1 MILDELVAITQKR
14 LERLKSLNSKEELEK
29 KAFEFEKVN
38 KLSFSKALRQNELN
52 FICEVKKASPSKGI
66 ISEDFPYMAIAKD
79 YEAAG
84 AAAVSVL
91 TEEKY
96 FLGSDEVFSDIRKN
110 IKLPM
115 LRKDFTIDEY
125 QIYEAKLMGADA
137 VLLIVSIL
145 NFDQIKDFLKLCNAL
160 WLDALVETHD
170 EKEIELALKAGAD
183 IIGVNNRNLK
193 NFSVDFENTLRL
205 RELIPREH
213 ICVAE
218 SGARGI
224 EDVKALRE
232 SGIDAVLIGELLM
245 RSDNRVELLKSLRG
259 IHD

>member
-1 MILDELVAITQKR
+1 
-14 LERLKSLNSKEELEK
+14 
-29 KAFEFEKVN
+29 
-38 KLSFSKALRQNELN
+38 
-52 FICEVKKASPSKGI
+52 
-66 ISEDFPYMAIAKD
+66 MAIAKD

-91 TEEKY
+91 TEEQY

-160 WLDALVETHD
+160 GLDALMETHD

-218 SGARGI
+218 SGVRGI

-245 RSDNRVELLKSLRG
+245 RSNNRVELLKSLRG

>member
-79 YEAAG
+79 YEAA
-84 AAAVSVL
+84 VSVL

-160 WLDALVETHD
+160 GLDALVETHD

-218 SGARGI
+218 SGVRGI

>member
-38 KLSFSKALRQNELN
+38 KLSFSKVLRQKELN

-66 ISEDFPYMAIAKD
+66 ISGDFPYMAIAKD

-160 WLDALVETHD
+160 GLDALVETHD

-205 RELIPREH
+205 RELIPREL

-218 SGARGI
+218 SGVRGI